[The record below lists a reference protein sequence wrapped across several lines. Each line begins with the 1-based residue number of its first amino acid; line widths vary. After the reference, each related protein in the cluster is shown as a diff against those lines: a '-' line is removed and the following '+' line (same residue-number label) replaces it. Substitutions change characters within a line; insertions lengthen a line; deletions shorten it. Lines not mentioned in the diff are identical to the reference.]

1 MLILAGKVVSVADFS
16 LNRDEAFTEQGRP
29 PPVKT
34 AGSKF
39 TGSWGAAIFPTV
51 ATASV
56 GRQMLKRRGV
66 AAGVGPCTKRRFEHA
81 NKNK

>member
-1 MLILAGKVVSVADFS
+1 ML
-16 LNRDEAFTEQGRP
+16 TEQDRP

-51 ATASV
+51 ATANV
-56 GRQMLKRRGV
+56 QRQMLKRRGV
-66 AAGVGPCTKRRFEHA
+66 AAGVGPCVRRRFETA
-81 NKNK
+81 EKKK

>member
-1 MLILAGKVVSVADFS
+1 MLILVGKVVTVADFS
-16 LNRDEAFTEQGRP
+16 LYRDEAFTEQGRP

-51 ATASV
+51 ATANV

-66 AAGVGPCTKRRFEHA
+66 AAGVGPCMKRRFENA